1 MKNVITKS
9 ESSRRV
15 GEPAV
20 YLFDDWFDPI
30 EAGVRDRERG
40 FKAAGIHNI
49 AEWRWGGATVRGPS
63 AAAQRHEASRHYFAP
78 KRANDERFAR
88 GPPDRARV
96 ERAYVLSRLP
106 ALWSGQ
112 VDKIIMRS
120 SRRVFA
126 GIGAT

>member
-9 ESSRRV
+9 ESSRPV

-30 EAGVRDRERG
+30 EAGVRNRERG

-63 AAAQRHEASRHYFAP
+63 AAAQRHEASLALFRP
-78 KRANDERFAR
+78 KARKRRKVCER
-88 GPPDRARV
+88 P
-96 ERAYVLSRLP
+96 SR
-106 ALWSGQ
+106 SGA
-112 VDKIIMRS
+112 S
-120 SRRVFA
+120 
-126 GIGAT
+126 